1 MAYTKRSLILC
12 ALYGRRLYYK
22 EANEVKHRLFGWVL
36 AIGLLVLTVL
46 ALMAVEGR
54 GQDLDHRVYLPVVA
68 KEYGAGPPRPWLTP
82 TPTKTAVPPSPTPIA
97 TPSQCVLYM
106 ETKVGSLT
114 YSVFRSG
121 FSSKYVDD
129 WGARLY
135 GSFPA
140 GTYSWQADAHCYGG
154 RVGAW
159 GTDYFG
165 VGDWEHVFKCD
176 WATYPFEPPR
186 LVLCDRLRER

>member
-1 MAYTKRSLILC
+1 MKR
-12 ALYGRRLYYK
+12 K
-22 EANEVKHRLFGWVL
+22 LFWWVL
-36 AIGLLVLTVL
+36 AIGLLVLTML
-46 ALMAVEGR
+46 ALAIVESR
-54 GQDLDHRVYLPVVA
+54 GQDLVPRAYLPLVLKA
-68 KEYGAGPPRPWLTP
+68 EAAPTSIQPTPTPIPTP
-82 TPTKTAVPPSPTPIA
+82 TPTP

-114 YSVFRSG
+114 YGVFRSG
-121 FSSKYVDD
+121 FGSKYVDD

-140 GTYSWQADAHCYGG
+140 GTYSWQADARCYGG
-154 RVGAW
+154 RVSAW

-165 VGDWEHVFKCD
+165 VGDWEHVFRCD

-186 LVLCDRLRER
+186 LILCDRLRGR

>member
-1 MAYTKRSLILC
+1 MKR
-12 ALYGRRLYYK
+12 K
-22 EANEVKHRLFGWVL
+22 LFWGVL

-46 ALMAVEGR
+46 AMVVVESR
-54 GQDLDHRVYLPVVA
+54 GQDVVPRVYIPLVMR
-68 KEYGAGPPRPWLTP
+68 EYAP
-82 TPTKTAVPPSPTPIA
+82 TPMPVPTAVPTPVPTLVPTAIPTPIA

-121 FSSKYVDD
+121 FGSKYVDD

-140 GTYSWQADAHCYGG
+140 GTYNWQADAWCYGG
-154 RVGAW
+154 RVGTW

-165 VGDWEHVFKCD
+165 VGDWEHVFRCD